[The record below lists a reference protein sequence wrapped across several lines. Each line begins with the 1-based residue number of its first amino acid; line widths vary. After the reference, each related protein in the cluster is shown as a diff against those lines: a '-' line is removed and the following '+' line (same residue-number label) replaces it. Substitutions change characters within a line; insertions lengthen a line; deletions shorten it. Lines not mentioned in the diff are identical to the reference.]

1 MRFLR
6 TILVLSACLATSLAG
21 QAVDSL
27 AAARRVVAAAAL
39 AAKEYSVGVS
49 ARGGT
54 VTEPAEVEESKL
66 FIQQA
71 RYDIPSLPA
80 ALRRGAD
87 SGLTQIAL
95 LLDRLAPPDSVRR
108 AADALIAR
116 IGIDEPIP
124 SRPPSLARGALVF
137 GQSCAAC
144 HGESGRGDGPKAKT
158 LKGPPPSNLAD
169 PALMSGTS
177 LLEIYRRVAIGVPGT
192 AMPEFAADLSE
203 DDRWAV
209 AAYVGALQYG
219 GSATAATFAAVR
231 RQVDSAITA
240 RSEQMAFGAYLTFEQ
255 VETEVRARNAGL
267 ASELEA
273 AFDALRT
280 HVRRSEPAELAT
292 IRQRLLGG
300 LEHAER
306 VIVDRPSAMS
316 LFVSSFF
323 LLVREGFE
331 AILIVA
337 ALMAFLAKAGAAEQ
351 RRHVARGAWVAVG
364 GSIVTWALVEL
375 LFQVTPGQRGAIEGF
390 TMLLAAGVLFYVSYW
405 LLSKMEV
412 AKWNRF
418 VRGRVQDAVTSG
430 SALALASVA
439 FLAVYREG
447 FETVLF
453 YKALFLTGGS
463 SPVPIVLGILVAS
476 VVLVAVYVGINKYGV
491 RIPLKPFF
499 AFTSA
504 FLYYMAFVFAGKG
517 IAELQEGG
525 LVGTTIVPWAP
536 RVPALG
542 IYPTVESLALQGV
555 LLLLLVAGLVWTFVI
570 EPSRLKA
577 TSVMV
582 PEPQAAKPQPAV
594 PVEPSRIDLDM
605 QRSLERMGAD
615 LAALRAEVERLKQLL
630 ASRSSRR

>member
-1 MRFLR
+1 M
-6 TILVLSACLATSLAG
+6 
-21 QAVDSL
+21 
-27 AAARRVVAAAAL
+27 
-39 AAKEYSVGVS
+39 
-49 ARGGT
+49 
-54 VTEPAEVEESKL
+54 
-66 FIQQA
+66 
-71 RYDIPSLPA
+71 
-80 ALRRGAD
+80 
-87 SGLTQIAL
+87 
-95 LLDRLAPPDSVRR
+95 
-108 AADALIAR
+108 
-116 IGIDEPIP
+116 
-124 SRPPSLARGALVF
+124 
-137 GQSCAAC
+137 
-144 HGESGRGDGPKAKT
+144 
-158 LKGPPPSNLAD
+158 
-169 PALMSGTS
+169 
-177 LLEIYRRVAIGVPGT
+177 
-192 AMPEFAADLSE
+192 
-203 DDRWAV
+203 
-209 AAYVGALQYG
+209 
-219 GSATAATFAAVR
+219 
-231 RQVDSAITA
+231 
-240 RSEQMAFGAYLTFEQ
+240 TFEQ
-255 VETEVRARNAGL
+255 VESSVRVKNAAL
-267 ASELEA
+267 ADQLEA
-273 AFDALRT
+273 GFAAYRT
-280 HVRRSEPAELAT
+280 RAAGGATAQELKGIQAH
-292 IRQRLLGG
+292 LMAD
-300 LEHAER
+300 LENAER
-306 VIVDRPSAMS
+306 VIGDELSPFNLFLQS
-316 LFVSSFF
+316 LVI
-323 LLVREGFE
+323 LVREGLE
-331 AILIVA
+331 AILVIGAV
-337 ALMAFLAKAGAAEQ
+337 MAFLIKTGNVQRKRDIHVGIGAAVLASLLTAVALETIFQ
-351 RRHVARGAWVAVG
+351 ISPARREALEGLTMMVATA
-364 GSIVTWALVEL
+364 
-375 LFQVTPGQRGAIEGF
+375 
-390 TMLLAAGVLFYVSYW
+390 MLFYVSYW